1 MRQQTQMALV
11 YAVLMISAKV
21 PVIVINSIIAKE
33 TQSAQVNSLVLQSK
47 QLQAI
52 AHGAVN
58 ARESAY
64 VVQLLSVKVSRVAA
78 MITVTA

>member
-1 MRQQTQMALV
+1 MALV

-33 TQSAQVNSLVLQSK
+33 IQSAQVNSLALQSK

-64 VVQLLSVKVSRVAA
+64 AVQLLSVKVIRVAA
-78 MITVTA
+78 METVTA